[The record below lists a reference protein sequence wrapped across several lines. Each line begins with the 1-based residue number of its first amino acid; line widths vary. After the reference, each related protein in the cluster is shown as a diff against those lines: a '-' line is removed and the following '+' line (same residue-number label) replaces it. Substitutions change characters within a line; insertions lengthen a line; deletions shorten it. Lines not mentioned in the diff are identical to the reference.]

1 PDSGYMVRD
10 QKPKGFFY
18 LDHRTVDSKVNII
31 TDVHVTSGNVHDA
44 RPYMARLKRQ
54 EDRFGFDVQAV
65 GLDAGYNTAALC
77 KQLEDKGIFP
87 AIAYRR
93 LNHKAGMFYKKDYQY
108 DPDTNTYQCPQGQSL
123 IYKTTTR
130 EGYRHYQSNSAE
142 CVACPTLKQCTKNA
156 KYVKTITRHLWQDSK
171 ERANLKRL
179 SERGKRIYK
188 RRKETVERS
197 FADAKELHGYRYARF
212 RGQPK
217 VQAQALMTA
226 AAQNIKKIAMLT
238 G

>member
-1 PDSGYMVRD
+1 MVRD

-54 EDRFGFDVQAV
+54 EERFGFDVQAV

-108 DPDTNTYQCPQGQSL
+108 DPDMNTYQCPQGQSL

-130 EGYRHYQSNSAE
+130 EGYRHYQSNPAE
-142 CVACPTLKQCTKNA
+142 CVICPTLKKCTKNT
-156 KYVKTITRHLWQDSK
+156 KYVKTITRHIWQDSK

-179 SERGKRIYK
+179 SEYGKRIYK

-197 FADAKELHGYRYARF
+197 FADAKELHGYRYAHF

-226 AAQNIKKIAMLT
+226 AAQNIKKIAMLS

>member
-1 PDSGYMVRD
+1 MVRD

-18 LDHRTVDSKVNII
+18 LDHRTVDGRVNII
-31 TDVHVTSGNVHDA
+31 TDVHVTAGNVHDA
-44 RPYMARLKRQ
+44 RPYMARLERQ
-54 EDRFGFDVQAV
+54 EKRFNFKVQAV

-93 LNHKAGMFYKKDYQY
+93 LNHKAGMFYKKDYEY
-108 DPDTNTYQCPQGQSL
+108 HHEHNHYQCPQGQTL

-130 EGYRHYQSNSAE
+130 EGYHHYQSNRIE
-142 CVACPTLKQCTKNA
+142 CAKCPVLKRCTKNA
-156 KYVKTITRHLWQDSK
+156 KHVKTVTRHIWQDSK
-171 ERANLKRL
+171 DSTNKKRL
-179 SERGKRIYK
+179 SEYGKAIYK

-197 FADAKELHGYRYARF
+197 FADAKELNGYRYARF
-212 RGQPK
+212 RGLGK

-226 AAQNIKKIAMLT
+226 TAQNIKKIAMMLS
-238 G
+238 